1 MILICTIDELHAAS
15 SLEAVSRS
23 NRIARDSNFRHHVVL
38 WAIQNA
44 LDFHSDF
51 RLNV

>member
-15 SLEAVSRS
+15 SIEAVSRF
-23 NRIARDSNFRHHVVL
+23 NEIARDPIPVTNVVL

-44 LDFHSDF
+44 LVFHSDF
-51 RLNV
+51 RLDV